1 MRLLIVD
8 DDPAIAELLEISLD
22 KYSPLVAPDLQTALS
37 YLDTHVF
44 DLVVTDFHLTGS
56 DTSLP
61 IIARGFPTVL
71 MSGGLSATEMTDML
85 TSYPNLIAFIKK
97 PFVLK
102 ELKAIISGLE

>member
-1 MRLLIVD
+1 MRLLVVEDDLSIVD
-8 DDPAIAELLEISLD
+8 LLEITLS
-22 KYSPLVAPDLQTALS
+22 KYSPVIAMDLPTALS
-37 YLDTHVF
+37 YLNAREF

-61 IIARGFPTVL
+61 VIARGYPTIL
-71 MSGGLSATEMTDML
+71 MSGGLKEEEMAQML
-85 TSYPNLIAFIKK
+85 STYPNLIAFIKK

>member
-1 MRLLIVD
+1 MRLLLVD
-8 DDPAIAELLEISLD
+8 DDLAIAELLEITLA
-22 KYSPLVAPDLQTALS
+22 KYSPIIATDLPTALS
-37 YLDTHVF
+37 YLDAREF

-61 IIARGFPTVL
+61 IIARGFPTIL
-71 MSGGLSATEMTDML
+71 MSGGLREEEMTQML
-85 TSYPNLIAFIKK
+85 SAYPNLIAFIKK